1 MSDTAA
7 QTRADTD
14 AQGQIAPDGTPDSGS
29 RIGSLDFIRGI
40 AVLGILAANIIA
52 FGQPFGAYMWP
63 EAFLSPPGPYSDTL
77 WLAQFVL
84 IDGKMRALFAVLFG
98 AGMYLFLQNAWAKGA
113 GSWLQARRLAFLLAF
128 GLIHFFFIWKGDIL
142 VYYALTGLIALMFV
156 RMRAETQLRLGI
168 LGYIAGAILYAGM
181 MVPLHFIADTPFGE
195 NAAMADTRAGLEAGK
210 LEALRDDEV
219 ESAIIIDGDY
229 PAYVV
234 HNLTEHSAD
243 PLYNI
248 VIFAF
253 EILPLMLLGMALYR
267 MGMFSGQL
275 DHREQ
280 RLWGWLG
287 LITGAALTLGLGL
300 WALSTGP
307 SYYGAL
313 AGFVGLSPIPQLMM
327 ALGLAA
333 LLALYAP
340 RAQGWLGERLSA
352 AGRMAFSNYLGTSI
366 MMIAVF
372 HGWGLGLFGELTRAQ
387 LYLVVLGAWIVMLA
401 WSKPWLARFRYGP
414 LEWLW
419 RCLTYA
425 KRVPLRR

>member
-7 QTRADTD
+7 QARADND
-14 AQGQIAPDGTPDSGS
+14 AQGQLAPDGTPVSGS

-77 WLAQFVL
+77 WLAQFVF
-84 IDGKMRALFAVLFG
+84 IDGKMRALFAILFG
-98 AGMYLFLQNAWAKGA
+98 AGMYLFLQNAWAKGLS
-113 GSWLQARRLAFLLAF
+113 SWLQARRLAFLLAF

-156 RMRAETQLRLGI
+156 KMRAETQLKLGI

-195 NAAMADTRAGLEAGK
+195 NAAMSETRAGLEETK
-210 LEALRDDEV
+210 RQVLHDDKV
-219 ESAIIIDGDY
+219 ESAIISDGDY
-229 PAYVV
+229 SAYVT
-234 HNLTEHSAD
+234 HNLVEHGPD
-243 PLYNI
+243 PLINML
-248 VIFAF
+248 IFGI

-267 MGMFSGQL
+267 IGMFDGQL
-275 DHREQ
+275 DRKEQ
-280 RLWGWLG
+280 RMWGWLG
-287 LITGAALTLGLGL
+287 LGTGAALSLGLGL

-307 SYYGAL
+307 SYYGSL
-313 AGFVGLSPIPQLMM
+313 AAFVGLSPIPRLMM

-333 LLALYAP
+333 LLALYTP
-340 RAQGWLGERLSA
+340 RAKGWLGERLSA

-366 MMIAVF
+366 LMISVF

-401 WSKPWLARFRYGP
+401 WSKPWLGQFRYGP

-419 RCLTYA
+419 RCLTYG